1 MTSVDLPHKL
11 LVGGA
16 LLPDTLAWPGER
28 REERL
33 WKCVTRRRGLL
44 DREAR
49 ARLRGAMEQVS
60 HVIRVWDCVH
70 TSTSKLSSYNSL

>member
-1 MTSVDLPHKL
+1 MPHRL

-16 LLPDTLAWPGER
+16 LLPDTPAWSDER

-44 DREAR
+44 DKEAR
-49 ARLRGAMEQVS
+49 ARLRGVMDQVRNHYTWS
-60 HVIRVWDCVH
+60 AAD
-70 TSTSKLSSYNSL
+70 L